1 MPRRD
6 LPPPPPPAHLRE
18 WLDESVVRADRAR
31 SLAELVRHNLGI
43 ERLLLLWAA
52 AAVFA
57 LGWSFVGMALM
68 AFEEGGPLACALGL
82 VFAAL
87 AAGVLVPAGIWFGR
101 GARLDRRIRQL
112 QCAWAAS
119 DRDPAADRRL
129 RAPGR
134 SLAWLLASLALG
146 ALGLRVTFGA
156 AAGTRPGEGAYPEL
170 FLTMGLGLILWV
182 TALLG
187 LGKAGAHYRWAM
199 CALRSAG
206 PAGPF
211 GRLAPSGR
219 LSPAA
224 PARRSAS
231 TGRPPRASGT
241 RSRSSGPAA

>member
-1 MPRRD
+1 MTCLLRPRPRTCASGWTS
-6 LPPPPPPAHLRE
+6 PSYGRT
-18 WLDESVVRADRAR
+18 AR

-43 ERLLLLWAA
+43 ERLLLLWAV

-68 AFEEGGPLACALGL
+68 AFEEGGPLARALGL

-87 AAGVLVPAGIWFGR
+87 AAGVLVSGGIWFGR

-134 SLAWLLASLALG
+134 SLAWLLSSLALG

-156 AAGTRPGEGAYPEL
+156 AAGTRPGEGAYAEL
-170 FLTMGLGLILWV
+170 VLTMGLGLILWV

-187 LGKAGAHYRWAM
+187 LGKAGAHYRWAL
-199 CALRSAG
+199 CALRPAG
-206 PAGPF
+206 PAGRSVSY
-211 GRLAPSGR
+211 GRR
-219 LSPAA
+219 ISPGA

-241 RSRSSGPAA
+241 RSRSSGPAV

>member
-1 MPRRD
+1 MSRRD

-31 SLAELVRHNLGI
+31 SLAELVRRSLGL
-43 ERLLLLWAA
+43 ERLLLLWAV

-68 AFEEGGPLACALGL
+68 AFEEGGPLARVLGL

-87 AAGVLVPAGIWFGR
+87 AAGVVVPAGIWFGR

-119 DRDPAADRRL
+119 DRDPAVDRRL

-146 ALGLRVTFGA
+146 VLGLRVTFGA
-156 AAGTRPGEGAYPEL
+156 ATGTRPGEGPYAEL
-170 FLTMGLGLILWV
+170 LLPMGLGLILWV

-187 LGKAGAHYRWAM
+187 LGKAGAHYRWAV
-199 CALRSAG
+199 CALRPAEPG
-206 PAGPF
+206 PGAP
-211 GRLAPSGR
+211 APSGR
-219 LSPAA
+219 LSPGA

-241 RSRSSGPAA
+241 PSRSSGPAA